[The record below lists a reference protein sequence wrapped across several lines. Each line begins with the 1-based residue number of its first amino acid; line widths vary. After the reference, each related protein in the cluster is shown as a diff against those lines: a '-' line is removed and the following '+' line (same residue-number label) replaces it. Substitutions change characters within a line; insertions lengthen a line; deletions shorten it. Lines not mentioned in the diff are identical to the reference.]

1 MATEAATRESVWRV
15 PAGQLRPFVSWY
27 TGFRQAG
34 PAPGRHRGLPSP
46 ALTFIV
52 TLDDPVVIAAQPDPR
67 QQPGSYETLLA
78 GLHTGPALITHDG
91 RQSGVQLA
99 LTPLGA
105 RALLGMPAAELT
117 NWDGDASAVVGEF
130 AAEIRERVLACNT
143 WPKRFAMIDRML
155 ARRALPAAAAAR
167 AGVRP
172 EVAFAWRR
180 LLASRGTVS
189 IAELAAETGYS
200 ARHLNSLLRAEV
212 GLAPKAVAR
221 VMRFDH
227 ARRRIGDA
235 AAAGFAAGP
244 LALSLADVA
253 ADSGYYDQAHLAREF
268 RELAGCP
275 PTQWIAE
282 EFRFVQAMPS
292 QPRTSSGT

>member
-1 MATEAATRESVWRV
+1 
-15 PAGQLRPFVSWY
+15 
-27 TGFRQAG
+27 
-34 PAPGRHRGLPSP
+34 
-46 ALTFIV
+46 
-52 TLDDPVVIAAQPDPR
+52 
-67 QQPGSYETLLA
+67 
-78 GLHTGPALITHDG
+78 
-91 RQSGVQLA
+91 
-99 LTPLGA
+99 
-105 RALLGMPAAELT
+105 
-117 NWDGDASAVVGEF
+117 
-130 AAEIRERVLACNT
+130 
-143 WPKRFAMIDRML
+143 
-155 ARRALPAAAAAR
+155 
-167 AGVRP
+167 
-172 EVAFAWRR
+172 
-180 LLASRGTVS
+180 
-189 IAELAAETGYS
+189 
-200 ARHLNSLLRAEV
+200 V

-235 AAAGFAAGP
+235 AAAGSAAGP